1 MTERS
6 NMLNTLENIN
16 LRTFNKALPF
26 DNETNP
32 LHRSVNSDHATI
44 KCKVEYSDGTSVIM
58 SASNISNK
66 EYHKYNKNGPLS
78 KTHMYV
84 ETNDSQWLLKK
95 TQFQMD
101 QLLCE
106 IATMDVQIIL
116 EGYYDFFVDIQQ
128 QKKNST
134 YELVSVLD
142 DPAHKFK
149 GTPKNIA
156 GILINTSKVS
166 IMERGIETIQYDV
179 DKQFRSPWVR
189 IKTEKGYELII
200 VAIHLPGNDAQFPEA
215 AIRALCNTLKKC
227 KETSADV
234 IAIGDFNTVPEN
246 IEKVAIP
253 EFSVVEPKYLTH
265 FNPYNQV
272 AVYDNALYHLQST
285 EARISLMGCESL
297 PDDSFR
303 LVEGL
308 NNSFLLNGKT

>member
-1 MTERS
+1 LTDRS
-6 NMLNTLENIN
+6 NMHNTLESIN

-32 LHRSVNSDHATI
+32 LHWSVNSDHATI
-44 KCKVEYSDGTSVIM
+44 KCKVEYTDGTSVVV

-66 EYHKYNKNGPLS
+66 EYHKYNKNGPLF

-84 ETNDSQWLLKK
+84 ETNDSEWLLKK

-101 QLLCE
+101 QLLSE

-116 EGYYDFFVDIQQ
+116 EGFYDFFDEMQQ
-128 QKKNST
+128 QKNP
-134 YELVSVLD
+134 YELVSLLD

-156 GILINTSKVS
+156 GILVNTSKVS
-166 IMERGIETIQYDV
+166 IKERGIETIQYDV
-179 DKQFRSPWVR
+179 DKQFKSPWVR
-189 IKTEKGYELII
+189 IKTQNGHELII

-215 AIRALCNTLKKC
+215 AIRALCHTLKKC
-227 KETSADV
+227 KEMSADV

-246 IEKVAIP
+246 IEKVATP
-253 EFSVVEPKYLTH
+253 EFSVLEPKYLTH

-272 AVYDNALYHLQST
+272 AVYDNALYHLQSAET
-285 EARISLMGCESL
+285 RISFMDSKSL

-303 LVEGL
+303 LIEGL
-308 NNSFLLNGKT
+308 NNSFLLNAKT